1 MKRLVILLLIFT
13 LLLVGCGKNDETDK
27 TAPDVITNTE
37 TTDKTPEDLEANVPE
52 DSETKV
58 PEDSETKVPEDSQ
71 PEDTAHSHSYTSAV
85 TNPTCEAKG
94 YTTYTCT
101 CGYLI

>member
-58 PEDSETKVPEDSQ
+58 PEDSQ